1 MKLTPIKNTFIF
13 KFQEAV
19 NNKGMFE
26 KGTTETGII
35 LQSSFDDSA
44 KESRWV
50 RITESGP
57 DCSAVCRNA
66 VVLLPA
72 LRWTSGVKFDDRT
85 VWKSDETQVVA
96 IRDMEDGTALPLRDL
111 VIFKPY
117 EEEERVSSF
126 GLVLVSDPDS
136 NSPRGIVVAVGPKC
150 TDTKVGDMLYYDD
163 ANFTDT
169 FMVGNEKIAFI
180 KEESILALG

>member
-1 MKLTPIKNTFIF
+1 MKLKPIKNTFIF

-19 NNKGMFE
+19 NNKGQFE

-50 RITESGP
+50 RVTDVGP
-57 DCSAVCRNA
+57 ECSDVCRNA

-72 LRWTSGVKFDDRT
+72 LRWTAGVKFEDQM
-85 VWKSDETQVVA
+85 VWKSDEQQVAAVQ
-96 IRDMEDGTALPLRDL
+96 DYEDGSALPLRDI

-126 GLVLVSDPDS
+126 GLVIVGDPDA
-136 NSPRGIVVAVGPKC
+136 NTPRGIILAVGPDC
-150 TDTKVGDMLYYDD
+150 TDAKVGDMMYYDD
-163 ANFTDT
+163 SNFTDT
-169 FMVGNEKIAFI
+169 FTANGDKLAFI
-180 KEESILALG
+180 KEDKILALG